1 MTTNQQDQLQYIDLG
16 VGRMTCDDCVRT
28 VTAALESV
36 SGVEAAE
43 VSLAGRSARV
53 AAEPSVEAER
63 LTAAVRAAGYNAFV
77 RSGRT
82 RA

>member
-1 MTTNQQDQLQYIDLG
+1 MATNNRQLQYIDLG
-16 VGRMTCDDCVRT
+16 VGRMTCDDCAQT

-36 SGVEAAE
+36 PGVEAAE
-43 VSLAGRSARV
+43 VSLEGRSARV
-53 AAEPSVEAER
+53 AAGPSVETER